1 MLMEVN
7 VDLLQC
13 KVQLLNSLAA
23 YLAFLSDQ
31 VVYVNLKE
39 VHLLYLMMLLGVM
52 DLLPTLHISVIIV
65 IVF

>member
-13 KVQLLNSLAA
+13 KAQLLNSLAA

-39 VHLLYLMMLLGVM
+39 VHLLCLMMLLGVM

-65 IVF
+65 IVL